1 MKHSCSRMATALWHW
16 NNDQRVL
23 GFSLTWVRII
33 LTNATMGNSLK
44 KDVTQDLSSI
54 KSKTN
59 TIVFP
64 SFVSDTKSLGRTLS
78 DANCFNSDWY
88 ACTLLYQWVPWQISD
103 GCCQLNGEWGRD
115 STADWWTMTG
125 AASLLVDGGGSCCKQ
140 SSTKKRCQES
150 RAVLGAT
157 PWIHRVFRNTQGK

>member
-1 MKHSCSRMATALWHW
+1 MTKEYSVFHWREWESFEQTQQWAT
-16 NNDQRVL
+16 V
-23 GFSLTWVRII
+23 
-33 LTNATMGNSLK
+33 LK
-44 KDVTQDLSSI
+44 KMLRKTWAQ
-54 KSKTN
+54 SKVKQTKRN

-78 DANCFNSDWY
+78 EANCLNSKWY
-88 ACTLLYQWVPWQISD
+88 ACTLLYQWVPWQISN

-140 SSTKKRCQES
+140 SSTKKRCQFWEQPPGFIECS
-150 RAVLGAT
+150 ETLKAKNLRL
-157 PWIHRVFRNTQGK
+157 FKGK